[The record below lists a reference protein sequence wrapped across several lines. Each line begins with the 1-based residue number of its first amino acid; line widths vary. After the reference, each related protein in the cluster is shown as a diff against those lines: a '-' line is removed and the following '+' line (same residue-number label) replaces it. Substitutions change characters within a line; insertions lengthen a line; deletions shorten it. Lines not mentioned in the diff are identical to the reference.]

1 MQRATFAVFVI
12 ALLNCGAPA
21 HPLLA
26 TTERSADAARVD
38 ASAPDDGMAD
48 DGSAEAAAPVA
59 RDGGGDTEAAATPPA
74 PPAPVVRTGT
84 KWPYHS
90 WTRAEAVVFN
100 QIPYDITSYFTEY
113 AYDDSGWNS
122 LVVKR
127 VPVTLM
133 QAQQSER
140 RVFATLGDVAVSKCA
155 IPRHAL
161 VLFDGDTPIASINV
175 CFECGDIMLWPHWG
189 PEPDY
194 AQFTDK
200 QWAEFQRAQKYQ
212 MGLYKRVFPQWKRFF
227 LSELHIDSSQSE

>member
-1 MQRATFAVFVI
+1 MQRATFAVLVI

-26 TTERSADAARVD
+26 TTERSAGAAGVD
-38 ASAPDDGMAD
+38 ASAPDDGMAHAGMAH
-48 DGSAEAAAPVA
+48 DGMAHAGMADAGIADAA
-59 RDGGGDTEAAATPPA
+59 A

-90 WTRAEAVVFN
+90 WTRAEAVAFN
-100 QIPYDITSYFTEY
+100 QIPYDFDFAFTEY

-122 LVVKR
+122 RIVKR
-127 VPVTLM
+127 VPVTLT

-155 IPRHAL
+155 IPRHAV

-194 AQFTDK
+194 AHFTDK

-212 MGLYKRVFPQWKRFF
+212 MGLYKRVFPQWRQFF
-227 LSELHIDSSQSE
+227 LSELHLDSSQSE